1 MNITLQQW
9 LSRQPYTQTT
19 DSDRYYTQL
28 ANRVYDLV
36 KISPL
41 KERLTE
47 EATKSLCCDVVGYF
61 ADILSGT
68 GLWAT
73 FLSHH
78 RSLYGRTLP
87 FFPAEN
93 YYDGEVNREDLRVLF
108 WYLLCTHD
116 SLHEILSPLDNR
128 LITTADTIYDLLESE
143 YETAPDSPL
152 LQEFCLPELNDTDDP
167 ESRYRFAEWLFWDSF
182 LLGPSNRSLAR
193 QLSHEAQSKS
203 HGDKERIA
211 KLGELRRESLYT
223 LPAGPLALFAHEW
236 VSLLWQ
242 HTFPEEAEEKKEL
255 HPYYRQFTRETGGMP
270 VKYIDSYSKL
280 DKFLTEGMQWGE
292 TEGGHLSHLAG
303 KKNFILYVTPYKG
316 MLIASDI
323 AQCVCD
329 PANPCYD
336 PQAAR
341 RDALSLLTVPGRCP
355 IDLLIYLCENRLLP
369 DARFADGDSA
379 LVTENWDFIARCLL
393 QDYYRAV

>member
-93 YYDGEVNREDLRVLF
+93 YYDGEVNREDLRVLL
-108 WYLLCTHD
+108 WYLL
-116 SLHEILSPLDNR
+116 
-128 LITTADTIYDLLESE
+128 
-143 YETAPDSPL
+143 
-152 LQEFCLPELNDTDDP
+152 
-167 ESRYRFAEWLFWDSF
+167 
-182 LLGPSNRSLAR
+182 
-193 QLSHEAQSKS
+193 
-203 HGDKERIA
+203 
-211 KLGELRRESLYT
+211 
-223 LPAGPLALFAHEW
+223 
-236 VSLLWQ
+236 
-242 HTFPEEAEEKKEL
+242 
-255 HPYYRQFTRETGGMP
+255 
-270 VKYIDSYSKL
+270 
-280 DKFLTEGMQWGE
+280 
-292 TEGGHLSHLAG
+292 
-303 KKNFILYVTPYKG
+303 
-316 MLIASDI
+316 
-323 AQCVCD
+323 
-329 PANPCYD
+329 
-336 PQAAR
+336 
-341 RDALSLLTVPGRCP
+341 
-355 IDLLIYLCENRLLP
+355 
-369 DARFADGDSA
+369 
-379 LVTENWDFIARCLL
+379 
-393 QDYYRAV
+393 

>member
-73 FLSHH
+73 FLSYH

-167 ESRYRFAEWLFWDSF
+167 EARYRFAEWLFWDSF

-242 HTFPEEAEEKKEL
+242 HTFPEEAE
-255 HPYYRQFTRETGGMP
+255 T
-270 VKYIDSYSKL
+270 
-280 DKFLTEGMQWGE
+280 
-292 TEGGHLSHLAG
+292 
-303 KKNFILYVTPYKG
+303 
-316 MLIASDI
+316 
-323 AQCVCD
+323 
-329 PANPCYD
+329 
-336 PQAAR
+336 
-341 RDALSLLTVPGRCP
+341 
-355 IDLLIYLCENRLLP
+355 
-369 DARFADGDSA
+369 
-379 LVTENWDFIARCLL
+379 
-393 QDYYRAV
+393 

>member
-1 MNITLQQW
+1 MAFSTALYAND
-9 LSRQPYTQTT
+9 RQRSLLYAAGQP
-19 DSDRYYTQL
+19 SIRPRKHISVERKI
-28 ANRVYDLV
+28 NRGGHQ
-36 KISPL
+36 
-41 KERLTE
+41 
-47 EATKSLCCDVVGYF
+47 KSLLRCRRLF

-78 RSLYGRTLP
+78 RSLYGRILP

-93 YYDGEVNREDLRVLF
+93 YYDGEVNREDLRVLL

-116 SLHEILSPLDNR
+116 SLHEILSPLDDR
-128 LITTADTIYDLLESE
+128 LVATADTIYDLLESE

-167 ESRYRFAEWLFWDSF
+167 EARYRFAEWLFWDSF

-255 HPYYRQFTRETGGMP
+255 HPYYRQFTREP
-270 VKYIDSYSKL
+270 
-280 DKFLTEGMQWGE
+280 EAC
-292 TEGGHLSHLAG
+292 LS
-303 KKNFILYVTPYKG
+303 NT
-316 MLIASDI
+316 
-323 AQCVCD
+323 
-329 PANPCYD
+329 
-336 PQAAR
+336 
-341 RDALSLLTVPGRCP
+341 
-355 IDLLIYLCENRLLP
+355 
-369 DARFADGDSA
+369 
-379 LVTENWDFIARCLL
+379 
-393 QDYYRAV
+393 

>member
-73 FLSHH
+73 FLSYH

-93 YYDGEVNREDLRVLF
+93 YYDGEVNREDLRVLL

-116 SLHEILSPLDNR
+116 SLHEILSPLDQSSHHNGR
-128 LITTADTIYDLLESE
+128 YDLRSVRVGIRNSSRLTLVTRILSSRTE
-143 YETAPDSPL
+143 
-152 LQEFCLPELNDTDDP
+152 
-167 ESRYRFAEWLFWDSF
+167 RYR
-182 LLGPSNRSLAR
+182 
-193 QLSHEAQSKS
+193 
-203 HGDKERIA
+203 
-211 KLGELRRESLYT
+211 
-223 LPAGPLALFAHEW
+223 
-236 VSLLWQ
+236 
-242 HTFPEEAEEKKEL
+242 
-255 HPYYRQFTRETGGMP
+255 
-270 VKYIDSYSKL
+270 
-280 DKFLTEGMQWGE
+280 
-292 TEGGHLSHLAG
+292 
-303 KKNFILYVTPYKG
+303 
-316 MLIASDI
+316 
-323 AQCVCD
+323 
-329 PANPCYD
+329 
-336 PQAAR
+336 
-341 RDALSLLTVPGRCP
+341 
-355 IDLLIYLCENRLLP
+355 
-369 DARFADGDSA
+369 
-379 LVTENWDFIARCLL
+379 
-393 QDYYRAV
+393 

>member
-93 YYDGEVNREDLRVLF
+93 YYDGEVNREDLRVLL

-211 KLGELRRESLYT
+211 KLGLSV
-223 LPAGPLALFAHEW
+223 GIPLLSKCAIL
-236 VSLLWQ
+236 
-242 HTFPEEAEEKKEL
+242 
-255 HPYYRQFTRETGGMP
+255 
-270 VKYIDSYSKL
+270 DSYKYC
-280 DKFLTEGMQWGE
+280 FERA
-292 TEGGHLSHLAG
+292 SH
-303 KKNFILYVTPYKG
+303 V
-316 MLIASDI
+316 S
-323 AQCVCD
+323 
-329 PANPCYD
+329 
-336 PQAAR
+336 
-341 RDALSLLTVPGRCP
+341 
-355 IDLLIYLCENRLLP
+355 E
-369 DARFADGDSA
+369 
-379 LVTENWDFIARCLL
+379 
-393 QDYYRAV
+393 

>member
-1 MNITLQQW
+1 MCI
-9 LSRQPYTQTT
+9 R
-19 DSDRYYTQL
+19 DSYYTQL

-36 KISPL
+36 NISPL

-78 RSLYGRTLP
+78 RSLYGRILP

-93 YYDGEVNREDLRVLF
+93 YYDGEVNREDLRVLL

-116 SLHEILSPLDNR
+116 SLHEILSPLDDR
-128 LITTADTIYDLLESE
+128 LVATADTIYDLLESE

-167 ESRYRFAEWLFWDSF
+167 EARYRFAEWLFWDSF

-203 HGDKERIA
+203 HGD
-211 KLGELRRESLYT
+211 
-223 LPAGPLALFAHEW
+223 
-236 VSLLWQ
+236 
-242 HTFPEEAEEKKEL
+242 
-255 HPYYRQFTRETGGMP
+255 
-270 VKYIDSYSKL
+270 
-280 DKFLTEGMQWGE
+280 
-292 TEGGHLSHLAG
+292 
-303 KKNFILYVTPYKG
+303 
-316 MLIASDI
+316 
-323 AQCVCD
+323 
-329 PANPCYD
+329 
-336 PQAAR
+336 
-341 RDALSLLTVPGRCP
+341 LSLIHISEPTRP
-355 IDLLIYLCENRLLP
+355 
-369 DARFADGDSA
+369 
-379 LVTENWDFIARCLL
+379 
-393 QDYYRAV
+393 

>member
-1 MNITLQQW
+1 M
-9 LSRQPYTQTT
+9 
-19 DSDRYYTQL
+19 
-28 ANRVYDLV
+28 
-36 KISPL
+36 
-41 KERLTE
+41 
-47 EATKSLCCDVVGYF
+47 
-61 ADILSGT
+61 
-68 GLWAT
+68 
-73 FLSHH
+73 
-78 RSLYGRTLP
+78 
-87 FFPAEN
+87 
-93 YYDGEVNREDLRVLF
+93 
-108 WYLLCTHD
+108 
-116 SLHEILSPLDNR
+116 
-128 LITTADTIYDLLESE
+128 
-143 YETAPDSPL
+143 
-152 LQEFCLPELNDTDDP
+152 
-167 ESRYRFAEWLFWDSF
+167 
-182 LLGPSNRSLAR
+182 
-193 QLSHEAQSKS
+193 
-203 HGDKERIA
+203 
-211 KLGELRRESLYT
+211 
-223 LPAGPLALFAHEW
+223 ALFAHEW

-270 VKYIDSYSKL
+270 VKYIDSYSEL

>member
-93 YYDGEVNREDLRVLF
+93 YYDGEVNREDLRVLL

-152 LQEFCLPELNDTDDP
+152 LQNFV
-167 ESRYRFAEWLFWDSF
+167 F
-182 LLGPSNRSLAR
+182 PS
-193 QLSHEAQSKS
+193 
-203 HGDKERIA
+203 
-211 KLGELRRESLYT
+211 
-223 LPAGPLALFAHEW
+223 
-236 VSLLWQ
+236 
-242 HTFPEEAEEKKEL
+242 
-255 HPYYRQFTRETGGMP
+255 
-270 VKYIDSYSKL
+270 
-280 DKFLTEGMQWGE
+280 
-292 TEGGHLSHLAG
+292 
-303 KKNFILYVTPYKG
+303 
-316 MLIASDI
+316 
-323 AQCVCD
+323 
-329 PANPCYD
+329 
-336 PQAAR
+336 
-341 RDALSLLTVPGRCP
+341 
-355 IDLLIYLCENRLLP
+355 
-369 DARFADGDSA
+369 
-379 LVTENWDFIARCLL
+379 
-393 QDYYRAV
+393 

>member
-93 YYDGEVNREDLRVLF
+93 YYDGEVNREDLRVLL

-116 SLHEILSPLDNR
+116 SLHEVLSPLDDR
-128 LITTADTIYDLLESE
+128 LVATADTIYDLLESE

-152 LQEFCLPELNDTDDP
+152 LQEFSPG
-167 ESRYRFAEWLFWDSF
+167 SF
-182 LLGPSNRSLAR
+182 HTKHRVNRM
-193 QLSHEAQSKS
+193 E
-203 HGDKERIA
+203 
-211 KLGELRRESLYT
+211 T
-223 LPAGPLALFAHEW
+223 
-236 VSLLWQ
+236 
-242 HTFPEEAEEKKEL
+242 KKES
-255 HPYYRQFTRETGGMP
+255 PSSANCVGNR
-270 VKYIDSYSKL
+270 YILCRPDL
-280 DKFLTEGMQWGE
+280 W
-292 TEGGHLSHLAG
+292 
-303 KKNFILYVTPYKG
+303 
-316 MLIASDI
+316 
-323 AQCVCD
+323 
-329 PANPCYD
+329 
-336 PQAAR
+336 R
-341 RDALSLLTVPGRCP
+341 SLLTNGSLCLGNTPSPKKRKRKRNCTP
-355 IDLLIYLCENRLLP
+355 ITGNSPEKP
-369 DARFADGDSA
+369 EA
-379 LVTENWDFIARCLL
+379 CLSNT
-393 QDYYRAV
+393 

>member
-36 KISPL
+36 NISPL

-78 RSLYGRTLP
+78 RSLYGRILP

-93 YYDGEVNREDLRVLF
+93 YYDGEVNREDLRVLL

-116 SLHEILSPLDNR
+116 SLHEVLSPLDNR
-128 LITTADTIYDLLESE
+128 LVATADTIYDLLESE

-167 ESRYRFAEWLFWDSF
+167 EARYRFAEWLFWDSF

-242 HTFPEEAEEKKEL
+242 HTFPEEAEERKRNCT
-255 HPYYRQFTRETGGMP
+255 PITGNSP
-270 VKYIDSYSKL
+270 EKP
-280 DKFLTEGMQWGE
+280 EAC
-292 TEGGHLSHLAG
+292 LS
-303 KKNFILYVTPYKG
+303 NT
-316 MLIASDI
+316 
-323 AQCVCD
+323 
-329 PANPCYD
+329 
-336 PQAAR
+336 
-341 RDALSLLTVPGRCP
+341 
-355 IDLLIYLCENRLLP
+355 
-369 DARFADGDSA
+369 
-379 LVTENWDFIARCLL
+379 
-393 QDYYRAV
+393 

>member
-93 YYDGEVNREDLRVLF
+93 YYDGEVNREDLRVLL

-128 LITTADTIYDLLESE
+128 LITTADTIYDLLESGIRNSSRLTLVTRILSSRAE
-143 YETAPDSPL
+143 
-152 LQEFCLPELNDTDDP
+152 
-167 ESRYRFAEWLFWDSF
+167 RYRRPRIPLPIRRMA
-182 LLGPSNRSLAR
+182 LLGFVSAGSFQSFAR
-193 QLSHEAQSKS
+193 
-203 HGDKERIA
+203 
-211 KLGELRRESLYT
+211 
-223 LPAGPLALFAHEW
+223 PAA
-236 VSLLWQ
+236 
-242 HTFPEEAEEKKEL
+242 
-255 HPYYRQFTRETGGMP
+255 FTRG
-270 VKYIDSYSKL
+270 
-280 DKFLTEGMQWGE
+280 TE
-292 TEGGHLSHLAG
+292 
-303 KKNFILYVTPYKG
+303 
-316 MLIASDI
+316 
-323 AQCVCD
+323 
-329 PANPCYD
+329 
-336 PQAAR
+336 
-341 RDALSLLTVPGRCP
+341 
-355 IDLLIYLCENRLLP
+355 
-369 DARFADGDSA
+369 
-379 LVTENWDFIARCLL
+379 
-393 QDYYRAV
+393 

>member
-36 KISPL
+36 NISPL

-93 YYDGEVNREDLRVLF
+93 YYDGEVNREDLRVLL

-116 SLHEILSPLDNR
+116 SLHEILSPLDDR
-128 LITTADTIYDLLESE
+128 LVATADTIYDLLESE

-167 ESRYRFAEWLFWDSF
+167 PLPVRRMA
-182 LLGPSNRSLAR
+182 LLGFVSVGPFQSFAR
-193 QLSHEAQSKS
+193 
-203 HGDKERIA
+203 
-211 KLGELRRESLYT
+211 
-223 LPAGPLALFAHEW
+223 PAA
-236 VSLLWQ
+236 
-242 HTFPEEAEEKKEL
+242 
-255 HPYYRQFTRETGGMP
+255 FTR
-270 VKYIDSYSKL
+270 S
-280 DKFLTEGMQWGE
+280 TE
-292 TEGGHLSHLAG
+292 
-303 KKNFILYVTPYKG
+303 
-316 MLIASDI
+316 
-323 AQCVCD
+323 
-329 PANPCYD
+329 
-336 PQAAR
+336 
-341 RDALSLLTVPGRCP
+341 
-355 IDLLIYLCENRLLP
+355 
-369 DARFADGDSA
+369 
-379 LVTENWDFIARCLL
+379 
-393 QDYYRAV
+393 